1 MRHAPSRRMIGMAS
15 LLALAGAWGLGPPL
29 GAQDAPAAPA
39 DAPAAAS
46 LADAIGAITEQFGSA
61 EREFYAKLEGLED
74 EAAVGKLYAE
84 SYPKVEGYLSRMQA
98 ALAGHESEPAAAA
111 GLAWVVQHAEGPQ
124 GQAARKA
131 ALDALLAHHLAS
143 PALPEVVQGLAWSM
157 SADDGAFLERVSR
170 EAPGRDVKGQALFSL
185 ARWTLLQSERMP
197 TLSARPKPDGEP
209 PAPVQDAAPLL
220 AQGKEQARQA
230 EALFVR
236 VQDEYGD
243 VQSGKRTLAD
253 DAGAYLFE
261 LRSLALG
268 MTAPDIEGTDVE
280 GQPFRLSEYRGKVV
294 VLDFWGFW

>member
-1 MRHAPSRRMIGMAS
+1 MRHAQSRRTIVLAS
-15 LLALAGAWGLGPPL
+15 LLALAGVWGLWPPL
-29 GAQDAPAAPA
+29 SAQDAPAAAA
-39 DAPAAAS
+39 DASGSAS
-46 LADAIGAITEQFGSA
+46 LADEIGAITAQFDAA

-74 EAAVGKLYAE
+74 EAAVGRMYAE

-111 GLAWVVQHAEGPQ
+111 GLAWVVQHAEGAQ
-124 GQAARKA
+124 GPAARKA

-143 PALPEVVQGLAWSM
+143 PELPGVVQSLAWSM
-157 SADDGAFLERVSR
+157 SDDDGAFLERVSR

-185 ARWTLLQSERMP
+185 ARWTLLQSKRRP

-209 PAPVQDAAPLL
+209 PAPVHDAAPLL
-220 AQGKEQARQA
+220 AQKQEQARQA
-230 EALFVR
+230 EELLVR

-243 VQSGKRTLAD
+243 VRSGKRTLAD

-261 LRSLALG
+261 LRNLAIG

-280 GQPFRLSEYRGKVV
+280 GQAFRLSEYRGKVV

>member
-1 MRHAPSRRMIGMAS
+1 MRHVPSRRTIALAS
-15 LLALAGAWGLGPPL
+15 LLALAGACGLGPHL
-29 GAQDAPAAPA
+29 GAQDAPAAAA
-39 DAPAAAS
+39 DAPGSAS
-46 LADAIGAITEQFGSA
+46 LADAIGTITEQFDAA
-61 EREFYAKLEGLED
+61 EREFYAKIEGLED
-74 EAAVGKLYAE
+74 EAAVGRMYAE

-98 ALAGHESEPAAAA
+98 ALAGHESEPAAAP
-111 GLAWVVQHAEGPQ
+111 GLAWVVQHAEGAQ

-143 PALPEVVQGLAWSM
+143 PALPEVVQGLAWGM

-209 PAPVQDAAPLL
+209 PAPIQDAAPLL
-220 AQGKEQARQA
+220 AQAKEQARQA

-236 VQDEYGD
+236 VHDEYGD
-243 VQSGKRTLAD
+243 VRSGKRTLAD

-261 LRSLALG
+261 LRSLAIG